1 MDMDMDLE
9 KMIDDKL
16 CEIAEGLCKR
26 DSLHEW
32 ELRMLMD
39 IQQRLTWRRHAEE
52 ELKNCS
58 CIPNANTDAEPKPE
72 D

>member
-1 MDMDMDLE
+1 MDLE
-9 KMIDDKL
+9 KKIDDKL

-39 IQQRLTWRRHAEE
+39 IQQRLIWQRHAEE
-52 ELKNCS
+52 MKNCS
-58 CIPNANTDAEPKPE
+58 CVPIEKIDAEPKPE

>member
-1 MDMDMDLE
+1 MDMALE

-32 ELRMLMD
+32 EMRMLME
-39 IQQRLTWRRHAEE
+39 IQQRLLWKRREE
-52 ELKNCS
+52 A
-58 CIPNANTDAEPKPE
+58 CIPIVKIDAEPKPE

>member
-1 MDMDMDLE
+1 MDMALE

-32 ELRMLMD
+32 ELRMLME
-39 IQQRLTWRRHAEE
+39 IQQRLLWKRHEE
-52 ELKNCS
+52 EASIVK
-58 CIPNANTDAEPKPE
+58 IDAEPKPE

>member
-1 MDMDMDLE
+1 MDLE
-9 KMIDDKL
+9 KMIDAKL
-16 CEIAEGLCKR
+16 EEIAEGLCKR
-26 DSLHEW
+26 ETLHEW

-39 IQQRLTWRRHAEE
+39 IQQRFIWQRHEE

-58 CIPNANTDAEPKPE
+58 CSPIEKIDAEPKPE

>member
-32 ELRMLMD
+32 ELKILME
-39 IQQRLTWRRHAEE
+39 IQQRLLWRRHEE

-58 CIPNANTDAEPKPE
+58 CAEIEKIDAEPKPE

>member
-1 MDMDMDLE
+1 MDLE

-32 ELRMLMD
+32 ELRMLME
-39 IQQRLTWRRHAEE
+39 IQQRFMWKSREE
-52 ELKNCS
+52 EAKKLLMHSDREN
-58 CIPNANTDAEPKPE
+58 
-72 D
+72 

>member
-16 CEIAEGLCKR
+16 REIVEGLCKR
-26 DSLHEW
+26 ESLHEW
-32 ELRMLMD
+32 ELKMLME
-39 IQQRLTWRRHAEE
+39 IHQRLQWKRHEE

-58 CIPNANTDAEPKPE
+58 CIPIQKIDAEPKPE

>member
-1 MDMDMDLE
+1 MDLE

-32 ELRMLMD
+32 ELRILME
-39 IQQRLTWRRHAEE
+39 IQQRLMWRRHAEE
-52 ELKNCS
+52 GLTYCS
-58 CIPNANTDAEPKPE
+58 CVPIEKIDAEPEPE